1 MKFLFL
7 SFLFL
12 TAPLAAKATF
22 QASDGFNREQIAFA
36 VEDGLTDWNEC
47 WNLPVLDYRIVEY
60 IPVGESLDNWSEMVT
75 LQFLNSVETPEN
87 FLALFQEGICSQNE
101 SASFEVV
108 ESTPDALTWEWR
120 ISTPSP
126 GGGVQHELCHLV
138 RAKGG
143 WFRIAYTKKVAK
155 LSSHER
161 SDWLAALQSAHL
173 GE

>member
-1 MKFLFL
+1 MKSLFI

-12 TAPLAAKATF
+12 TAPLIAKTTF
-22 QASDGFNREQIAFA
+22 QASDGFNRERIAFA
-36 VEDGLTDWNEC
+36 VEGDSWNEC

-60 IPVGESLDNWSEMVT
+60 IPVGESLDSWSEMVT
-75 LQFLNSVETPEN
+75 LQFLNSVDTPEN
-87 FLALFQEGICSQNE
+87 FVALFQEGISSKNE
-101 SASFEVV
+101 SALFEVI

-120 ISTPSP
+120 ISTPTP
-126 GGGVQHELCHLV
+126 GGDVQHELCRLV

-155 LSSHER
+155 LSGDER